1 MQKREQ
7 PTRHGAEVG
16 LGRRLALIVVYETKP
31 TDQVAANITA
41 ATRLISKATD
51 RAADAPAAQ
60 GCREDPG

>member
-1 MQKREQ
+1 M
-7 PTRHGAEVG
+7 
-16 LGRRLALIVVYETKP
+16 VVYETKP